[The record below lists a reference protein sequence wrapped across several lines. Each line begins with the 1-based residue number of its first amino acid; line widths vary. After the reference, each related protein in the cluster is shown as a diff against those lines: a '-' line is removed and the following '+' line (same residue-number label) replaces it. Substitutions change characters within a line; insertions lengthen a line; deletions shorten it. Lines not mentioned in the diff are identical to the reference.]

1 MSEITIVLAAL
12 ERPPS
17 QSQLVYEQLRA
28 ALRNAQFGGGSLLT
42 ESDLARQLGVSTTPV
57 HDAMVRLA
65 SEGFVELLP
74 RRGVRVV
81 LLTIRDIE
89 EIFEVREGLEA
100 EVTRLAQERMT
111 PDDFA
116 LMESH
121 LQNGQRGVERH
132 DYPTFNAADVALHDC
147 IAQASNNQRLLR
159 MLGEIRVWVQRIRM
173 QTVERQFN
181 LPGRPD
187 RAQREHAELVEALR
201 QKDRRAEDIVRR
213 HISSLKEDIIGHMA
227 SEGLDSI

>member
-1 MSEITIVLAAL
+1 MSEVTIALAAL

-17 QSQLVYEQLRA
+17 QAQLVYEQLRA

-42 ESDLARQLGVSTTPV
+42 ETDLARRLGVSTTPV
-57 HDAMVRLA
+57 HEAMVRLA

-74 RRGVRVV
+74 RRGLRVV
-81 LLTIRDIE
+81 RLTIRDIE

-100 EVTRLAQERMT
+100 EVTRLARERMT
-111 PDDFA
+111 PADFA
-116 LMESH
+116 LMEGH
-121 LQNGQRGVERH
+121 LQNGQMGVESN
-132 DYPTFNAADVALHDC
+132 DYPAFNAADAGLHDC

-173 QTVERQFN
+173 ATVEGQFN
-181 LPGRPD
+181 LPGRPE
-187 RAQREHAELVEALR
+187 RAQREHTELVETLR
-201 QKDRRAEDIVRR
+201 QKDRRAEEIVRR
-213 HISSLKEDIIGHMA
+213 HISSLKEDIVAHMT